1 MQGNSIRQLVES
13 IANKNMP
20 EIIVGVVASTNPVK
34 IIQKDDIGIQLSR
47 VSLIIPSGKPALS
60 VGDEWYLLAVSNKKV
75 FYLLDKV

>member
-1 MQGNSIRQLVES
+1 MQENSIRQLVEG

-20 EIIVGVVASTNPVK
+20 EIIIGVVTSINPVK
-34 IIQKDDIGIQLSR
+34 IIQKDDIGVQLSR
-47 VSLIIPSGKPALS
+47 VSLTIPSGKPALV